1 MSEFL
6 TAMSAIPTSSKM
18 CLLILLGCVIV
29 YLIFNENH
37 DINNINATEHR
48 IKNGPY
54 GDARFATD
62 EELKKEYKVIE
73 FNPTEWRKH
82 PKKRPTE
89 PGYLIGDW
97 HEHAAKV
104 NKKGD
109 LPLYFKDG
117 KWKGGTVKSYLCT
130 RDTHVLLI
138 ASSGAGKTSFFL
150 DAQIEYAMATGISFA
165 VTDTKGDLDRQFR
178 DIAKQ
183 YGYNVVLMDLRN
195 PMRSSKFNILHMV
208 SKYTKKFKECADP
221 TSEEAML
228 YQSRRE
234 SYAKICAKTIIN
246 AGTSGDYGA
255 NAFFYDAAEGL
266 LTACIL
272 LVCEYAKPEE
282 QHIISVYKLIQALS
296 GSSNSDG
303 VSETEVKKL
312 LDLLPPDSKIRMFA
326 GSAAEGGG
334 DSQASVMSTAMSRL
348 ISFLDSETEQ
358 ILCFK
363 SEIDAE
369 EFCSQKTMLILTMPE
384 ENPTRFFMVSL
395 VVQELY
401 RELLTIAD
409 QHGGRVPGTEGF
421 KGKTPRIVFFMDEFG
436 TLPPIDSA
444 SMMFS
449 AARSRNIFFVPIVQG
464 TIQLEKNYKREGAKI
479 IRDNCQLQMFTGIA
493 PSSSDADEFSKML
506 GTYTAKGGS
515 VSHPGNGKNNSKT
528 DSMVSVNLMTA
539 DAIRT
544 MNRGDF
550 VVMRTGDHPIKCHF
564 DLFLDW
570 GIPPYKTSEARVA
583 MKAQKVQYTSRDA
596 IEAAIIN
603 ERANQKVASLLT
615 DSANNTTIFEEIEE
629 QANKEMQEDAMHDAQ
644 INEEKRKTEE
654 AKQEERNRTHDDDYD

>member
-1 MSEFL
+1 MNDFL
-6 TAMSAIPTSSKM
+6 AAMSGIPTSSKL
-18 CLLILLGCVIV
+18 CLLILLGCGIV

-37 DINNINATEHR
+37 DINTINATEHR

-54 GDARFATD
+54 GDARFATK
-62 EELKKEYKVIE
+62 EELNKEYKTID
-73 FNPTEWRKH
+73 FNPKLWREH
-82 PKKRPTE
+82 PEKRPKE

-97 HEHAAKV
+97 HVGAKKV

-109 LPLYFKDG
+109 LPLYLKNG
-117 KWKGGTVKSYLCT
+117 KWIGGTVKSHLCT

-296 GSSNSDG
+296 GSSNTDG

-409 QHGGRVPGTEGF
+409 QHGGRVPGTDGF
-421 KGKTPRIVFFMDEFG
+421 RGKTPRIVFFMDEFG

-570 GIPPYKTSEARVA
+570 GIPPYKTSAERVA
-583 MKAQKVQYTSRDA
+583 MKAQEVKYTSREDIEKA
-596 IEAAIIN
+596 ILN
-603 ERANQKVASLLT
+603 ERANKKVSSMLT
-615 DSANNTTIFEEIEE
+615 DTNIFEDIEK
-629 QANKEMQEDAMHDAQ
+629 QATLEMQEDRERDAQ
-644 INEEKRKTEE
+644 INEEIRK
-654 AKQEERNRTHDDDYD
+654 KQEDAEREYQNTHDEDYD

>member
-1 MSEFL
+1 MDEFL
-6 TAMSAIPTSSKM
+6 TAMSAIPTSSKVA
-18 CLLILLGCVIV
+18 LLILLACVIV
-29 YLIFNENH
+29 YFIFNENH
-37 DINNINATEHR
+37 DINTMNVTEHR

-62 EELKKEYKVIE
+62 EELKKEYKIID
-73 FNPTEWRKH
+73 FDPKLWRKN
-82 PKKRPTE
+82 PSKRPTE

-97 HEHAAKV
+97 HVGASKV

-109 LPLYFKDG
+109 LPLYFKNG
-117 KWKGGTVKSYLCT
+117 KWNGGKVKSYLCT

-369 EFCSQKTMLILTMPE
+369 EFCSKKTMLILTMPE

-421 KGKTPRIVFFMDEFG
+421 RGKTPRIVFFMDEFG

-493 PSSSDADEFSKML
+493 PSSSDADEFAKML
-506 GTYTAKGGS
+506 GTYTARGGS
-515 VSHPGNGKNNSKT
+515 VNHPGNGKNNSKT

-570 GIPPYKTSEARVA
+570 GIPPYKTSAERKA
-583 MKAQKVQYTSRDA
+583 MKAQKVQYASRED
-596 IEAAIIN
+596 IENAIIN
-603 ERANQKVASLLT
+603 ERANQKVSQMIT
-615 DSANNTTIFEEIEE
+615 NPDIFNEIEE
-629 QANKEMQEDAMHDAQ
+629 QANQQMQEDLKRDAQ
-644 INEEKRKTEE
+644 INKKNLQ
-654 AKQEERNRTHDDDYD
+654 KQEAIEQKNQSTLDDDYE